1 MPKSFRR
8 PVSKSASAGK
18 FRHNVSRTKKMN
30 FVVPMRGG
38 RRL

>member
-1 MPKSFRR
+1 MPKSFRS
-8 PVSKSASAGK
+8 PVSKGKSAGSFK
-18 FRHNVSRTKKMN
+18 RNVSRTKKMN